1 MDKLF
6 LTILNMSLTGAFVI
20 AAICLVRIP
29 LKKAPKIIS
38 YCLWAI
44 AGFRLVFPFSIESIF
59 SLIPFKARTIP
70 LDITMQLIPRIDS
83 GVTIVDNIISG
94 SLPAPTLGASV
105 NPLQIWTAIGAYVW
119 LIGAV
124 IMMIYGVVS
133 YVLLKHKMRTAVRI
147 EENIYEADNI
157 QSPFVLGIIAPK
169 IYIPLSLA
177 ISERGYII
185 LHERTHIRRK
195 DYIIKFAAY
204 FILCLHWFNPLAWV
218 AFLLMGVDMEMSCD
232 ERVLKELGG
241 DTKKDYSRLLLSM
254 ATDRRI
260 ISGSPL
266 AFGEGGIKER
276 IKNILNFKK
285 TSRVVIA
292 AAVVLVVVLS
302 VGFAVNKVNSI
313 GRNDNSSNEIPTVY
327 ANLDNSTQ
335 VELVRFGYSWNFG
348 ELSKSEQQIE
358 VVDALA
364 PFQYEEY
371 SPENTITVVDQA
383 PLNLST
389 DRERLVKGY
398 VEALSYTIWKSD
410 GTVYDDGHRELYS
423 SLSRRI
429 GTDNDGNIIL
439 SAPFEEGEY
448 IFGVNLKF
456 ERGTVIYG
464 FKLVVSYVNV
474 SEAQELVGGHYPEA
488 TEIRYTGEK
497 DISYT
502 NPPAPVDVYTFEV
515 DINGETV
522 ICAVSKERS
531 IFFTYSNGTWFAF
544 TGVREQESDKKQ
556 ILTLDDVR
564 AISQKI
570 GTDLTMG
577 DLEGFAGQD
586 VGSGLYIMQYDVDD
600 GSYMLVVGSIDGES
614 ILYANLIHATEG
626 GTNESIDIRYYDVD
640 KFIVDETKELVQ
652 DLPYSPIDLP
662 DFKPGNPAG
671 VYDGEIDGRVYGG
684 IFNSAILKQYGG
696 SDKGF
701 LVYAPTI
708 HGVYEESGKL
718 KAFVTVHYEHYR
730 LEGKT
735 LTSTSGGV
743 IPAAITFR
751 QGDSSDDWILEE
763 YTEVG
768 SIGFPDGAYFAD
780 SIRKLCVLPESG
792 KEIVGLSQKIIKDYT
807 DHTTRREL
815 LRESLIEHLL
825 LYGQTDVYLQEPDGS
840 LVKLT

>member
-20 AAICLVRIP
+20 AAICLVRLP

-44 AGFRLVFPFSIESIF
+44 AGFRLVFPFSIESVF
-59 SLIPFKARTIP
+59 SLIPFKAQTIP
-70 LDITMQLIPRIDS
+70 LDISMQPIPRIDS

-94 SLPAPTLGASV
+94 SLPAPVLGTSV
-105 NPLQIWTAIGAYVW
+105 NPLQIWTAIGTYVW

-133 YVLLKHKMRTAVRI
+133 YALLKHKMQTAVRVD
-147 EENIYEADNI
+147 ENIYEADNI
-157 QSPFVLGIIAPK
+157 QSPFVLGIIPPK

-241 DTKKDYSRLLLSM
+241 DTKKDYSKLLLSM

-266 AFGEGGIKER
+266 AFGEGGVKER

-292 AAVVLVVVLS
+292 AAVVLAVVLS

-313 GRNDNSSNEIPTVY
+313 GRDDNTRNEIPIVY
-327 ANLDNSTQ
+327 ANLDNNTQ

-348 ELSKSEQQIE
+348 DMSKSEQQIVE
-358 VVDALA
+358 ADALV

-371 SPENTITVVDQA
+371 SPENTITVSDQA
-383 PLNLST
+383 TLKLST
-389 DRERLVKGY
+389 DQEKLVKGY
-398 VEALSYTIWKSD
+398 VEALSYTIWKPD

-429 GTDNDGNIIL
+429 GTDNNGNIIL
-439 SAPFEEGEY
+439 YAPFEEGEY
-448 IFGVNLKF
+448 IYGVNLKF
-456 ERGTVIYG
+456 QRGTVIYG
-464 FKLVVSYVNV
+464 FKIVVSYMNV
-474 SEAQELVGGHYPEA
+474 PEAQELVGEHYPEA

-515 DINGETV
+515 DINDETV
-522 ICAVSKERS
+522 ICAVSKERG
-531 IFFTYSNGTWFAF
+531 IFFTYSDGTWFAF
-544 TGVREQESDKKQ
+544 TGVREEETNKKQ
-556 ILTLDDVR
+556 ILTLNDVR
-564 AISQKI
+564 AIAQKI
-570 GTDLTMG
+570 GPDLTMG

-586 VGSGLYIMQYDVDD
+586 AGSGIYIMQYYVDD
-600 GSYMLVVGSIDGES
+600 GPYLLVVGSVDGET

-626 GTNESIDIRYYDVD
+626 GANESIDIRYYDVD
-640 KFIVDETKELVQ
+640 KFIENETMELVQ
-652 DLPYSPIDLP
+652 ELPSSLIDLP
-662 DFKPGNPAG
+662 DFKPGNPIG
-671 VYDGEIDGRVYGG
+671 VYDGKIDDRVYGA

-696 SDKGF
+696 LDNGF

-718 KAFVTVHYEHYR
+718 KALVTVHYEHYR

-743 IPAAITFR
+743 IPAAITFS
-751 QGDSSDDWILEE
+751 QDDFSDGWILEE

-768 SIGFPDGAYFAD
+768 SKGFPDGAYFAD
-780 SIRKLCVLPESG
+780 SIRKLCVLPASG
-792 KEIVGLSQKIIKDYT
+792 KEISGLAQKIINDYT
-807 DHTTRREL
+807 DHTTRSEL

-825 LYGQTDVYLQEPDGS
+825 LYGQTDVYLQEPDGN

>member
-1 MDKLF
+1 
-6 LTILNMSLTGAFVI
+6 
-20 AAICLVRIP
+20 

-44 AGFRLVFPFSIESIF
+44 AGFRLVFPFSIESVF
-59 SLIPFKARTIP
+59 SLIPFKSQTIP
-70 LDITMQLIPRIDS
+70 LDISMQPIPRIDS
-83 GVTIVDNIISG
+83 GVTIVDNVISG
-94 SLPAPTLGASV
+94 SLPAPILGASV
-105 NPLQIWTAIGAYVW
+105 NPLQIWTAIGTYVW

-133 YVLLKHKMRTAVRI
+133 YVLLKHKMRTAVRV

-157 QSPFVLGIIAPK
+157 QSPFVLGIIPPK

-177 ISERGYII
+177 ISERSYII

-195 DYIIKFAAY
+195 DYIVKFAAY

-232 ERVLKELGG
+232 ECVLKELGG
-241 DTKKDYSRLLLSM
+241 DTKKEYSMLLLSM

-260 ISGSPL
+260 INGSPL
-266 AFGEGGIKER
+266 AFGEGGVKER

-285 TSRVVIA
+285 TSRVAIA
-292 AAVVLVVVLS
+292 AAVVLAVMLS

-313 GRNDNSSNEIPTVY
+313 GKEDNTSNEIPIVY
-327 ANLDNSTQ
+327 ANLDNNTQ

-348 ELSKSEQQIE
+348 DLSKSEQQIVE
-358 VVDALA
+358 ADALA

-371 SPENTITVVDQA
+371 GPENTITVGDQA
-383 PLNLST
+383 PLKLST
-389 DRERLVKGY
+389 DREKLVKGY
-398 VEALSYTIWKSD
+398 VEALSYTIWKPD
-410 GTVYDDGHRELYS
+410 GTIYDDGHRELYS

-429 GTDNDGNIIL
+429 GTDNNGNNIL
-439 SAPFEEGEY
+439 YAPFEEGEY
-448 IFGVNLKF
+448 IYGVNLKF
-456 ERGTVIYG
+456 QRGTVTYG
-464 FKLVVSYVNV
+464 FKIVVSYTNV
-474 SEAQELVGGHYPEA
+474 PEAQELVGGHYPEA

-522 ICAVSKERS
+522 ICAVSKEQG
-531 IFFTYSNGTWFAF
+531 IFFTYSDGTWFVF
-544 TGVREQESDKKQ
+544 TGAREQETNKKQ

-564 AISQKI
+564 AMAQKI
-570 GTDLTMG
+570 GPDLTIG
-577 DLEGFAGQD
+577 DLEGFVGQD
-586 VGSGLYIMQYDVDD
+586 AGSGIYIMQYYVDD
-600 GSYMLVVGSIDGES
+600 GPYLLVVGSVDGKT
-614 ILYANLIHATEG
+614 ILYANLIHATDG

-640 KFIVDETKELVQ
+640 KFIENETMVLVQ
-652 DLPYSPIDLP
+652 EIPSSLIDLP
-662 DFKPGNPAG
+662 DFKPGNPVG
-671 VYDGEIDGRVYGG
+671 VYDGKIDDRVYGG
-684 IFNSAILKQYGG
+684 IFNTAILKQYGG
-696 SDKGF
+696 SDNGF

-718 KAFVTVHYEHYR
+718 KALVTVHSEHYR

-751 QGDSSDDWILEE
+751 QNDFSDGWILEE

-768 SIGFPDGAYFAD
+768 SRDYPDGAYFAD
-780 SIRKLCVLPESG
+780 SIRKLCVLPASG
-792 KEIVGLSQKIIKDYT
+792 KEISGLAQKIINDYT
-807 DHTTRREL
+807 DHTTRSEL